1 MSIPRETR
9 SSTKARP
16 LGDRVA
22 RRLARGLGRL
32 PTVVKRILAGK
43 PMRVDGQTL
52 DLEAQVVMRLLNLA
66 VSKTFESLPLEE
78 GRAQIASEAW
88 IFGDALPVA
97 EVRDIVLPGPGG
109 DLPARLYRPEG
120 LDGPSPAL
128 VYFHG
133 GGWVLGD
140 LGAADSVCR
149 FLAHHASITVI
160 SVDYR
165 LAPENPFPAA
175 VDDALAA
182 FTHVV
187 ECAEEYDV
195 DPAAI
200 GVGGESAGGNLAA
213 VIAQETARE
222 ARETDAPTPAMQLLF
237 MPVTDLST
245 KHRSYELFGEGL
257 FLTEAQMDWYKER
270 YLPEIPSAEDPRVSP
285 LLADDVHDVAPAYV
299 AVAGFDVLRDEGEA
313 YAHKLA
319 AVGVPVALRRH
330 SGLVHSM
337 VNATGVGS
345 GARAALLEAAGA
357 LRMGLGSGI
366 GTSAVD
372 GDAEPHHR

>member
-1 MSIPRETR
+1 M
-9 SSTKARP
+9 
-16 LGDRVA
+16 
-22 RRLARGLGRL
+22 
-32 PTVVKRILAGK
+32 
-43 PMRVDGQTL
+43 
-52 DLEAQVVMRLLNLA
+52 DLEAQVAMRLLNLA

-88 IFGDALPVA
+88 IFGDASPVA

-120 LDGPSPAL
+120 IEAPSPAL

-140 LGAADSVCR
+140 LGASDSVCR
-149 FLAHHASITVI
+149 FLAEHASLTVI

-165 LAPENPFPAA
+165 LAPESPFPAA

-187 ECAEEYDV
+187 EHAKEYDV
-195 DPAAI
+195 DPAAV

-213 VIAQETARE
+213 VIAQETARR
-222 ARETDAPTPAMQLLF
+222 ARGADDVPTPAMQLLF

-270 YLPEIPSAEDPRVSP
+270 YLPDAESAKDPRVSP

-319 AVGVPVALRRH
+319 AAGVRVALRRH

-345 GARAALLEAAGA
+345 GARAALSEAAGA
-357 LRMGLGSGI
+357 LRMGLGSGA
-366 GTSAVD
+366 GTGAVD
-372 GDAEPHHR
+372 GGDEPPRP